1 MLDENKVYTREEV
14 SSFLKISKSTFM
26 RLVKKG
32 AIRAFKVGS
41 QYRVLGSEILRL
53 INPQLERKVQK
64 IYRKVKSRILE

>member
-41 QYRVLGSEILRL
+41 QYRVLGSEILLL

-64 IYRKVKSRILE
+64 IYRKVKNRIM